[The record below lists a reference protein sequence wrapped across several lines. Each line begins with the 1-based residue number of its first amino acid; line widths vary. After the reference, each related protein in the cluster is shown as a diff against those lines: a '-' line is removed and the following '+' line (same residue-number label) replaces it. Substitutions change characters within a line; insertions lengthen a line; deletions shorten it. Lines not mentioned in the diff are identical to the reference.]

1 VASESSDS
9 GKERQ
14 ERLLLALEKL
24 LELPG
29 AELVPTM
36 TQVSD
41 LLNELLQ
48 AEKTDVFFLDP
59 ATQTLV
65 SLGVSETPLGR
76 KQKRL
81 GLDRLQLANGGR
93 VVQVFETG
101 KSWHTS
107 HQDEDPEELPG
118 VKYGLHVRS
127 AIAAPIHVGGE
138 RRGVL
143 ECSST
148 QPGCFAPEDLRF
160 LEATARWV
168 GMVAHRVELVE
179 ERTKA
184 IAAQARRAAAEEL
197 ITVFAHDMGNHLVSL
212 RMRIEL
218 LHQRALRK
226 KTAEDI
232 RDSEAAARSVAAL
245 TQLTSDLLDVGRLEQ
260 GLFSLRVQP
269 VDVVR
274 LVREVAVT
282 ATTPDNDVHYRGPEE
297 LLLFVD
303 PDRLRQ
309 ALANLVANALKHS
322 PEGLPVVVEVAKQPR
337 TDGNWVI
344 LSVTDQGPGVAP
356 QVLPHL
362 FERFTRG
369 PASKGLGL
377 GLYLAREIAQA
388 HGGTLEVQSTPGKGA
403 RFELALPLFEDD
415 SDG

>member
-1 VASESSDS
+1 VSSNPRESESAR
-9 GKERQ
+9 KE
-14 ERLLLALEKL
+14 LLLRALEKL

-29 AELVPTM
+29 AELTSTM

-48 AEKTDVFFLDP
+48 AEKTDVFFLEP
-59 ATQTLV
+59 ASQTLV
-65 SLGVSETPLGR
+65 SLGVSDTPLGR
-76 KQKRL
+76 KQKSL
-81 GLDRLQLANGGR
+81 GLNRLQLANRGR
-93 VVQVFETG
+93 VVQVYETG
-101 KSWHTS
+101 KSWHTG

-118 VKYGLHVRS
+118 IKYGLHVRS
-127 AIAAPIHVGGE
+127 AIAAAIDVGGE

-148 QPGCFAPEDLRF
+148 KPECFSPDDLRF

-168 GMVAHRVELVE
+168 GMVAHRVELIE

-184 IAAQARRAAAEEL
+184 VAAQARRAAAEEL

-212 RMRIEL
+212 RMRLEL

-226 KTAEDI
+226 KAAEDI
-232 RDSEAAARSVAAL
+232 RDSDAAARSVAAL
-245 TQLTSDLLDVGRLEQ
+245 TRLTSDLLDVGRLEQ
-260 GLFSLRVQP
+260 GLFSVRVQP

-274 LVREVAVT
+274 LAQEVAAT
-282 ATTPDNDVHYRGPEE
+282 ATTPDNEVQYRGPEE

-309 ALANLVANALKHS
+309 ALSNLVANALKHS
-322 PEGLPVVVEVAKQPR
+322 PAGLPVLVEVAKQPR
-337 TDGNWVI
+337 TDGNWVVV
-344 LSVTDQGPGVAP
+344 SVSDQGPGVAP
-356 QVLPHL
+356 NVMPHL
-362 FERFTRG
+362 FERFVRG
-369 PASKGLGL
+369 PRSSGLGL
-377 GLYLAREIAQA
+377 GLYLSREIALA

-403 RFELALPLFEDD
+403 RFELALPLLEDD